1 MPITT
6 ITHAPSVPP
15 MMTVKLFDE
24 EAVLEYF
31 STSAETDLNGKNN
44 LKLCK
49 KLLVL
54 LNRDNIIKSYKF
66 KHLFFFCFTSKNM
79 FVNKTKSFRHMY
91 TFITFLSV
99 FTAIQTSAVIPI
111 TRLVDAES
119 IARMLTIFTICQ
131 HAF

>member
-1 MPITT
+1 MHTVFTNKTNTMPITT

-15 MMTVKLFDE
+15 TMTVKLFDE

-54 LNRDNIIKSYKF
+54 LNRDNIIK
-66 KHLFFFCFTSKNM
+66 T
-79 FVNKTKSFRHMY
+79 
-91 TFITFLSV
+91 
-99 FTAIQTSAVIPI
+99 
-111 TRLVDAES
+111 
-119 IARMLTIFTICQ
+119 
-131 HAF
+131 